1 MAINEFDKRIIFREL
16 KLIRE
21 TSDLMIYAMQNDK
34 DFPTRN
40 DLEEAISIQH
50 SAGNLKDKL
59 KELTHKI

>member
-21 TSDLMIYAMQNDK
+21 KSDLMIYAMQNDK
-34 DFPTRN
+34 DFPTHN
-40 DLEEAISIQH
+40 DLEEVISIQH